1 VPQKL
6 SIEKIIEIF
15 SQEHI
20 KIIRVQ
26 RNVVAPGS
34 KFMGAKTP
42 PHPGFVIPLSGQA
55 RMHFNKIPY
64 DMSQGKI
71 FHFAPTMTLD
81 KEVIGEEYWDYM
93 VIQYENPAKNPH
105 AYSDY
110 ETDISFTPQL
120 YDLLLQLYIHCAIPG
135 QFPAEQ
141 AQHLFLN
148 ILEKSKPGETTSA
161 KQDES
166 VFIEAT
172 KFIDEHYMMPLNI
185 PDLAQ
190 KYGFT
195 AKQFTQLFRKCL
207 GISPN
212 QYIID
217 YRIQRARELLS
228 CKEYS
233 VAEVS
238 SCVGYTDPYYFS
250 RIFKKKMGMSPSQ
263 LQK

>member
-1 VPQKL
+1 MPKNL
-6 SIEKIIEIF
+6 PIEKIIKCF
-15 SQEHI
+15 SQENLQ
-20 KIIRVQ
+20 IIRVQ

-55 RMHFNKIPY
+55 RMQFNKTPY
-64 DMSQGKI
+64 DMAQGKI

-81 KEVIGEEYWDYM
+81 KEVIGKEYWDYM
-93 VIQYENPAKNPH
+93 VVQYQSHPLNPH
-105 AYSDY
+105 AHTDY

-141 AQHLFLN
+141 AQRLFLN
-148 ILEKSKPGETTSA
+148 ILDKSKLEST
-161 KQDES
+161 KQDARI
-166 VFIEAT
+166 FIEQAT
-172 KFIDEHYMMPLNI
+172 KFIDEHYMLPLNI

-195 AKQFTQLFRKCL
+195 AKQFTQLFRKYIGL
-207 GISPN
+207 SPN

-217 YRIQRARELLS
+217 YRIQRARDLLAR
-228 CKEYS
+228 KEYS

-238 SCVGYTDPYYFS
+238 SFVGYTDPYYFS

-263 LQK
+263 IQK

>member
-1 VPQKL
+1 VSKNLP
-6 SIEKIIEIF
+6 IEKIIQCF
-15 SQEHI
+15 SQENLQ
-20 KIIRVQ
+20 IIRVQ

-55 RMHFNKIPY
+55 RMHFNKTPY
-64 DMSQGKI
+64 DMAQGKI
-71 FHFAPTMTLD
+71 FHFAPAMTLD
-81 KEVIGEEYWDYM
+81 KEVIGKEYWDYI
-93 VIQYENPAKNPH
+93 VIQYEITPKTPH
-105 AYSDY
+105 AYSDF
-110 ETDISFTPQL
+110 ETTISFTPQL

-135 QFPAEQ
+135 QFSAEQ
-141 AQHLFLN
+141 AQRLFLN
-148 ILEKSKPGETTSA
+148 ILNKSKPGEPAST
-161 KQDES
+161 KQDAR
-166 VFIEAT
+166 VFIEAA

-195 AKQFTQLFRKCL
+195 AKQFTQIFRKCI

-217 YRIQRARELLS
+217 YRIQKARELLS
-228 CKEYS
+228 RKEYS

>member
-1 VPQKL
+1 MPKKL
-6 SIEKIIEIF
+6 SIEKIIDYF
-15 SQEHI
+15 SQENI
-20 KIIRVQ
+20 QIIRVQ

-42 PHPGFVIPLSGQA
+42 PHPGFVVPLAGQA
-55 RMHFNKIPY
+55 RMQFNKTPY
-64 DMSQGKI
+64 DMTQGKI
-71 FHFAPTMTLD
+71 FHFAPTMILD
-81 KEVIGEEYWDYM
+81 KEVIGKEYWDYM
-93 VIQYENPAKNPH
+93 VIQYKDLQKNPH

-135 QFPAEQ
+135 QFSTEQ
-141 AQHLFLN
+141 ALCLFLN
-148 ILEKSKPGETTSA
+148 ILAKSKPGEPTSA
-161 KQDES
+161 KQDER
-166 VFIEAT
+166 VFIEAA

-195 AKQFTQLFRKCL
+195 AKQFTQIFRKYI

-217 YRIQRARELLS
+217 YRIQRARELLAR
-228 CKEYS
+228 KEYS